1 MWIHEGFTA
10 YSENLFLDYFYGT
23 AASNAYVVGTRKRI
37 NNDKPIIGTYGVNKN
52 GSSDMYYKGANLLHT
67 IRQIINDDEQWRMIL
82 RGLNSEFYHQTIST
96 KQIENYISQK
106 AGIDL
111 TPVFDQYLRAISIPI
126 LSLVEKANTLS
137 YRWENT
143 IQSFDMPIRIYVD
156 GQEIWLKSTTNWQEI
171 ELEKGNQLISLD
183 QNFYVGMMV
192 VIQD

>member
-1 MWIHEGFTA
+1 
-10 YSENLFLDYFYGT
+10 
-23 AASNAYVVGTRKRI
+23 
-37 NNDKPIIGTYGVNKN
+37 
-52 GSSDMYYKGANLLHT
+52 
-67 IRQIINDDEQWRMIL
+67 
-82 RGLNSEFYHQTIST
+82 LNSEFYHQTVST

-143 IQSFDMPIRIYVD
+143 IQSFDMPIRVYVE
-156 GQEIWLKSTTNWQEI
+156 GQEIWLKPTTNWQEI

>member
-1 MWIHEGFTA
+1 
-10 YSENLFLDYFYGT
+10 
-23 AASNAYVVGTRKRI
+23 
-37 NNDKPIIGTYGVNKN
+37 
-52 GSSDMYYKGANLLHT
+52 MYYKGANLLHT

-82 RGLNSEFYHQTIST
+82 RGLNSEFYHQTVST